1 MSTPLD
7 EFLGEKRAATQLSF
21 PFLNRGV
28 VDAVRRHGAEM
39 PEMFGKALAGAGAN
53 AMVGGAVL
61 GGSFAAKK
69 LYDAATKGRDF
80 RAMMEYNPDLASE
93 HERDPKNFNQLFSSL
108 RTVNPAFSKDPII
121 AGTYMRRMVGSPA
134 AGGVLTDA
142 VAMRDKVPPSFGDAI
157 QRHALSGGG
166 MGGKSK

>member
-1 MSTPLD
+1 MSTALD
-7 EFLGEKRAATQLSF
+7 EFLAEKQAGFGSKL
-21 PFLNRGV
+21 LG
-28 VDAVRRHGAEM
+28 AVQGQGAQM
-39 PEMFGKALAGAGAN
+39 PDMFAKALAGAGAN
-53 AMVGGAVL
+53 AAVGGAVI

-80 RAMMEYNPDLASE
+80 RRMIEYNPDLASE

-108 RTVNPAFSKDPII
+108 RTVNPAFSQDPII

-142 VAMRDKVPPSFGDAI
+142 VGMRDKIPPTFRETV
-157 QRHALSGGG
+157 QRHALGG
-166 MGGKSK
+166 GGKSK